1 MLCVAQIVIDGTEVS
16 EREQR
21 TCIGVVGVH
30 RLRLGLVQLR
40 EARIT
45 NPDRFWRLWRQQES
59 VCRAATADDGATFA
73 TVVLK
78 KISFRHLLI
87 REIALPSSGCYW
99 VANQCPQMA
108 RYIFSM
114 VAYLQQWKF
123 AQQHKIRHSNYKIL
137 PKTLLTP
144 LRIAKDLILAAKVAK
159 FHQIWSHCRHCSWTI
174 PQRTVTVFQPL

>member
-78 KISFRHLLI
+78 KNSFRHLLI
-87 REIALPSSGCYW
+87 REIALVVSVIRSPISDHRW
-99 VANQCPQMA
+99 
-108 RYIFSM
+108 IDHFSM

-159 FHQIWSHCRHCSWTI
+159 FRQIWSHCRHCSWTI

>member
-1 MLCVAQIVIDGTEVS
+1 MERKWVKENNEPALVLSVFTAFVLVSFSCAKHGSQTRIGFDDCDGSKNRFV
-16 EREQR
+16 EQPPQ
-21 TCIGVVGVH
+21 TTAPH
-30 RLRLGLVQLR
+30 LRQ
-40 EARIT
+40 
-45 NPDRFWRLWRQQES
+45 WCW
-59 VCRAATADDGATFA
+59 
-73 TVVLK
+73 K